1 MAKQYKEYNRSFV
14 ENGQWT
20 ELARSLQCGIYD
32 IQMPDYR
39 KLRSLQVILSRFN
52 RDPQYPL
59 RFTITVNYE
68 RINLHIDVDKK

>member
-1 MAKQYKEYNRSFV
+1 MAKQYKEYDRSFV
-14 ENGQWT
+14 ANGQWT
-20 ELARSLQCGIYD
+20 ELVRSLQCGIYD